1 MRFLIRIIL
10 NAGAILLIAKYIPG
24 IEFSGS
30 WTNLLIV
37 GVVLGVLNGIIR

>member
-10 NAGAILLIAKYIPG
+10 NAGALLLMAKYVPG

-30 WTNLLIV
+30 WTTLLIA
-37 GVVLGVLNGIIR
+37 GVVLGILNGILR